1 MKLLKVMNIVML
13 MTVTKVHSR
22 AVVEVTEVQSRA
34 VDDGGECRR
43 DQDCVHIVECSPV
56 IDLLHQVVH
65 DPEDSLFQVNMINVI
80 RDRICGATEE
90 RKVCCPKPS
99 LRKVISGQ
107 ISDYLGFK
115 KATLINVSI
124 ILKT

>member
-99 LRKVISGQ
+99 LRKVSREINN
-107 ISDYLGFK
+107 YLGFK